1 MIERQNKLE
10 EEANKVKEQL
20 KPKEFAVENID
31 ENKKEEEEEQK
42 EKEWKTE
49 EKRN

>member
-31 ENKKEEEEEQK
+31 ENKKEEEEQK

-49 EKRN
+49 EKQN